1 MKTWIQLAT
10 KDSVSFGLTSP
21 LISGK
26 PYVLCANTVYPLL
39 VSIDGVYVGKLEN
52 GILHFN
58 ATNSMT
64 NVLTLTSVDKVTNL
78 DLKIKLEQGLF
89 GTEYSPA
96 PEDAYDLDLPNGA
109 YHIQGGNS
117 FSKIVESGVH
127 VGVNT
132 YAWSNITLNGK
143 PLPLGTVVRYRE
155 NGDGLSFVGTNLDF
169 IASTPGIFGYLAD
182 PYLEVTTEIV
192 NEGNIYS
199 KPMIRISYEGS
210 QQKELRMTI
219 GNTQMIYNWPT
230 NEKEVEYDT
239 STGYSYHKGQ
249 RRDRHWHIDM
259 APFELPIG
267 ETKVVKE
274 TRYDTKVEVMEE
286 SRWR

>member
-1 MKTWIQLAT
+1 MNYTFKGIDSSTMGVTVITQPQFKTAELRMTFI
-10 KDSVSFGLTSP
+10 D
-21 LISGK
+21 
-26 PYVLCANTVYPLL
+26 
-39 VSIDGVYVGKLEN
+39 IDGRDGSITYPSGYNYYSTEMTIAIEDFDRLEEIR
-52 GILHFN
+52 GW
-58 ATNSMT
+58 MT
-64 NVLTLTSVDKVTNL
+64 GSGLYIRSDNPDRYIKVTIDGTIDYTHL
-78 DLKIKLEQGLF
+78 QF
-89 GTEYSPA
+89 GIHTA
-96 PEDAYDLDLPNGA
+96 
-109 YHIQGGNS
+109 
-117 FSKIVESGVH
+117 V
-127 VGVNT
+127 
-132 YAWSNITLNGK
+132 ITLNVYDPFWYK
-143 PLPLGTVVRYRE
+143 IL
-155 NGDGLSFVGTNLDF
+155 N
-169 IASTPGIFGYLAD
+169 D
-182 PYLEVTTEIV
+182 PYFEVTTEIV

-230 NEKEVEYDT
+230 NENEVEYDT